1 MKKVS
6 ILLILLVVTCGG
18 SSEETV
24 AIDTAANEVRN
35 VTTTSTKKI
44 TSTTVK
50 HSVDIEGLTVLY
62 AGHSFGMPFAQ
73 NLTKLAEFSGIEGHN
88 QRIVFRGGENGVP
101 QAMWKNQTVKSEI
114 KKNLDDGNV
123 DVVILICCSEE
134 LIESRGQS
142 DQAIVEII
150 EYALSKNTETK
161 FGLAMPWIDFPN
173 NYKDVNDH
181 RFITDMGYLAYTEF
195 AKSLSKQFNDL
206 EIFTFYHGAA
216 VYELRKMFENGKLQ
230 DIKTLIGPKRTS
242 IFTDQKGHA
251 GDIAKDTG
259 TLIWLKAIYD
269 INPMDI
275 PKIEKY
281 ESDIRE
287 IATRALRL
295 TGK

>member
-62 AGHSFGMPFAQ
+62 AGHSFGIPFAQ
-73 NLTKLAEFSGIEGHN
+73 NLTKLTEFSGIEDHN

-101 QAMWKNQTVKSEI
+101 QAMWENPTVKSEI
-114 KKNLDDGNV
+114 KKNLDDGTV

-150 EYALSKNTETK
+150 EFAISKNTETK

-181 RFITDMGYLAYTEF
+181 RFITDMGYLAYIEF
-195 AKSLSKQFNDL
+195 AKSLSKEFNDL
-206 EIFTFYHGAA
+206 EVFTFYHGVA
-216 VYELRKMFENGKLQ
+216 VYELRKMFEKGKLQ

-251 GDIAKDTG
+251 GDIAIDTG

>member
-6 ILLILLVVTCGG
+6 ILLILLVVTCAG

-24 AIDTAANEVRN
+24 AKDTTATEVKN

-44 TSTTVK
+44 TSTTIK
-50 HSVDIEGLTVLY
+50 DSVDIKGLTVLY
-62 AGHSFGMPFAQ
+62 AGHSFGIPFAQ

-88 QRIVFRGGENGVP
+88 QRIVFRGGENGAP
-101 QAMWKNQTVKSEI
+101 QAMWENPTVKNEI
-114 KKNLDDGNV
+114 KKNLNDGNV
-123 DVVILICCSEE
+123 DVVILICCSKE

-150 EYALSKNTETK
+150 EFALSKNKETR

-181 RFITDMGYLAYTEF
+181 RSFTDVGYLAYKEF
-195 AKSLSKQFNDL
+195 AKNLSKQFNGLD
-206 EIFTFYHGAA
+206 IFTFYHGAA
-216 VYELRKMFENGKLQ
+216 VYELREMFENGSLQ
-230 DIKTLIGPKRTS
+230 DIKSLIGPKRNS
-242 IFTDQKGHA
+242 IFTDEKGHA
-251 GDIAKDTG
+251 GDIASDTG
-259 TLIWLKAIYD
+259 SLIWLKAIYD
-269 INPMDI
+269 INLMDI

-287 IATRALRL
+287 IATRVLRL
-295 TGK
+295 YS

>member
-1 MKKVS
+1 MKKG
-6 ILLILLVVTCGG
+6 LILLLFFIVSCSG
-18 SSEETV
+18 SDEENFTKNTLEHD
-24 AIDTAANEVRN
+24 AKNITATSLKK
-35 VTTTSTKKI
+35 TT
-44 TSTTVK
+44 TTVK
-50 HSVDIEGLTVLY
+50 HSVGIDGLTVLY
-62 AGHSFGMPFAQ
+62 AGHSFGIPFAE

-101 QAMWKNQTVKSEI
+101 QAMWKNPTVKSEI

-181 RFITDMGYLAYTEF
+181 RSITDMGYLAYTEF

>member
-1 MKKVS
+1 MTPKT
-6 ILLILLVVTCGG
+6 I
-18 SSEETV
+18 
-24 AIDTAANEVRN
+24 
-35 VTTTSTKKI
+35 KKI
-44 TSTTVK
+44 TTTIKDPV
-50 HSVDIEGLTVLY
+50 SIDGLTVLY
-62 AGHSFGMPFAQ
+62 AGHSFGIPFAQ
-73 NLTKLAEFSGIEGHN
+73 NLTKLAEFSGIEDHN
-88 QRIVFRGGENGVP
+88 QRIVFRGGENGSP
-101 QAMWKNQTVKSEI
+101 QAMWENPTVKSEI

-181 RFITDMGYLAYTEF
+181 RFITDMGYLAYIEF
-195 AKSLSKQFNDL
+195 AKSLSKQFNGLD
-206 EIFTFYHGAA
+206 IFTFYHGAA

-230 DIKTLIGPKRTS
+230 DVKRLIGPKKS
-242 IFTDQKGHA
+242 SLFTDEKGHT
-251 GDIAKDTG
+251 GDIANDTG
-259 TLIWLKAIYD
+259 SLIWLKAIYD

-281 ESDIRE
+281 ETDIRE
-287 IATRALRL
+287 IASRVLRFYS
-295 TGK
+295 

>member
-73 NLTKLAEFSGIEGHN
+73 NLTKLAEFSGIEDHS

-101 QAMWKNQTVKSEI
+101 QAMWENPIVKSEI

-181 RFITDMGYLAYTEF
+181 RFITDMGYLAYIEF
-195 AKSLSKQFNDL
+195 AKSLSKEFNDL
-206 EIFTFYHGAA
+206 EVFTFYHGVA

>member
-1 MKKVS
+1 M
-6 ILLILLVVTCGG
+6 
-18 SSEETV
+18 
-24 AIDTAANEVRN
+24 
-35 VTTTSTKKI
+35 
-44 TSTTVK
+44 
-50 HSVDIEGLTVLY
+50 LY
-62 AGHSFGMPFAQ
+62 AGHSFGIPFAQ
-73 NLTKLAEFSGIEGHN
+73 NLTKLAEFSGIEDHN
-88 QRIVFRGGENGVP
+88 QRIVFRGGENGSP
-101 QAMWKNQTVKSEI
+101 QAMWENPTVKSEI

-181 RFITDMGYLAYTEF
+181 RSITDMGYLAYTEF

-295 TGK
+295 TGKSVSYTHLTLPTM

>member
-73 NLTKLAEFSGIEGHN
+73 NLTKLAEFSGIEDHS

-101 QAMWKNQTVKSEI
+101 QAMWENPIVKSEI

-150 EYALSKNTETK
+150 DYALSKNTETK

-181 RFITDMGYLAYTEF
+181 RYITDMGYLAYIEF
-195 AKSLSKQFNDL
+195 AKSLSKEFNDL
-206 EIFTFYHGAA
+206 EVFTFYHGMA
-216 VYELRKMFENGKLQ
+216 VYELRKMFEKGKLQ

-251 GDIAKDTG
+251 GDIAIDTG